1 MRAPPPS
8 TIMLMCCARK
18 APRGCSARATAAI
31 KRWFECI
38 SVPEERWGQ
47 CKRGRGKGVGLPYLT
62 EKVAAR
68 AHLRRRPKKI
78 GQKLEDQLV
87 LVTPWSLLPVRPK
100 PELRESHRYLVNG
113 PNPDSALNRCAS
125 SGIME
130 GRPPHRCAQI
140 THQHG
145 VRVREASRSAS
156 CAGARGAA
164 DRTGH
169 EELERAEP
177 GARQHRRAWAQSRS
191 RLWSRWGDSGG
202 AKARMRGQRRL
213 T

>member
-1 MRAPPPS
+1 MRSAAGDNPINRLLNRLLPNEPPHTASGPGGQ
-8 TIMLMCCARK
+8 AD
-18 APRGCSARATAAI
+18 ARAATLHHHAD
-31 KRWFECI
+31 
-38 SVPEERWGQ
+38 V
-47 CKRGRGKGVGLPYLT
+47 LT